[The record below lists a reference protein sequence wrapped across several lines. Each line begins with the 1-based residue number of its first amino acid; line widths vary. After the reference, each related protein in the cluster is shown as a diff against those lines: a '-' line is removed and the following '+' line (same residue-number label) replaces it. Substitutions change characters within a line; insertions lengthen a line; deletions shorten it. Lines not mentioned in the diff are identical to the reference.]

1 MNFAALAGV
10 AALERPCDYSHAT
23 PIFLVQELSAATPN
37 APSSTSPGRFLFTRS
52 SARTSTLTTCAL
64 RCMGSSV
71 EQREA
76 DGDRS
81 AGDHRGTRAEK
92 RWQLKRCGCAAGS
105 MLQRTILRQKVTTR
119 TGLRARS

>member
-1 MNFAALAGV
+1 
-10 AALERPCDYSHAT
+10 
-23 PIFLVQELSAATPN
+23 
-37 APSSTSPGRFLFTRS
+37 
-52 SARTSTLTTCAL
+52 
-64 RCMGSSV
+64 MGSSV

-119 TGLRARS
+119 TGLRARSEFSPLSMDRTLCLPLERANEPRAARRLKNIGN